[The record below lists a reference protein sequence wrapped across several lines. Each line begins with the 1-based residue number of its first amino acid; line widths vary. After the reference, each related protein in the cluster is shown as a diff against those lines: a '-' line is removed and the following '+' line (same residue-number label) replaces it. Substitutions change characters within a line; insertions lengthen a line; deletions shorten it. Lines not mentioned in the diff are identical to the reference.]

1 MYLHDNNVCH
11 RDLKL
16 ENILMSRRSK
26 SSLIKITDFGLSK
39 VIGFNRS
46 EMTSFVGT
54 MTYIAPEVILA
65 KGTHQ
70 PYSNMADMWFV
81 CLFTRGPLF

>member
-1 MYLHDNNVCH
+1 
-11 RDLKL
+11 
-16 ENILMSRRSK
+16 
-26 SSLIKITDFGLSK
+26 
-39 VIGFNRS
+39 
-46 EMTSFVGT
+46 